1 MGENLTLSDVFNRT
15 SIYLRAK
22 EHWDFKCV
30 KERLRCGKKYSHIFG
45 DKDSSLV
52 DWSNQFESLSLKQ
65 KKLIITEC
73 VMYSCDM
80 CLEFQRKS
88 DGLLT
93 SDWIEHI
100 TKEAGEALKII
111 LPRDFNDTDIRIAI
125 DKVQQLMRFPA
136 TNLQEEVDRYY
147 NRI

>member
-1 MGENLTLSDVFNRT
+1 MFNPPKHRFRDYFRQDLINNLMNQ
-15 SIYLRAK
+15 
-22 EHWDFKCV
+22 
-30 KERLRCGKKYSHIFG
+30 
-45 DKDSSLV
+45 
-52 DWSNQFESLSLKQ
+52 SNQGTIQLYKHH
-65 KKLIITEC
+65 IITEC

-111 LPRDFNDTDIRIAI
+111 LPRDFNDADIHVAI

>member
-1 MGENLTLSDVFNRT
+1 MFTPLKPRFREHFRQDLINNLMNR
-15 SIYLRAK
+15 SIQGTIQLYK
-22 EHWDFKCV
+22 H
-30 KERLRCGKKYSHIFG
+30 HI
-45 DKDSSLV
+45 V
-52 DWSNQFESLSLKQ
+52 
-65 KKLIITEC
+65 TEC

-100 TKEAGEALKII
+100 KKEVGEAIKSI
-111 LPRDFNDTDIRIAI
+111 LPRDVCDSDIEIVVN
-125 DKVQQLMRFPA
+125 KVQQLMRFPSS
-136 TNLQEEVDRYY
+136 NLQEEVDKYY

>member
-1 MGENLTLSDVFNRT
+1 MFNPP
-15 SIYLRAK
+15 K
-22 EHWDFKCV
+22 H
-30 KERLRCGKKYSHIFG
+30 RLRDYFRQDLINN
-45 DKDSSLV
+45 LMNR
-52 DWSNQFESLSLKQ
+52 SNQGTIQLYKHH
-65 KKLIITEC
+65 IITEC

-80 CLEFQRKS
+80 CLEFQHKS

-111 LPRDFNDTDIRIAI
+111 LPRDFNDTDIHVAI

>member
-1 MGENLTLSDVFNRT
+1 MFTSPKPRFRDSFRQDLINNLMNR
-15 SIYLRAK
+15 
-22 EHWDFKCV
+22 
-30 KERLRCGKKYSHIFG
+30 
-45 DKDSSLV
+45 
-52 DWSNQFESLSLKQ
+52 SNQGTTQLYKHHV
-65 KKLIITEC
+65 ITEC

-100 TKEAGEALKII
+100 TKEVGESIKSI
-111 LPRDFNDTDIRIAI
+111 LPHDFNDSDIQLAI
-125 DKVQQLMRFPA
+125 SKVQHLMRYP
-136 TNLQEEVDRYY
+136 TISLQEEIDRYY

>member
-1 MGENLTLSDVFNRT
+1 MFNPPKHRFRDYFRQDLINNLMNR
-15 SIYLRAK
+15 
-22 EHWDFKCV
+22 
-30 KERLRCGKKYSHIFG
+30 
-45 DKDSSLV
+45 
-52 DWSNQFESLSLKQ
+52 SNQGTIQLYKHH
-65 KKLIITEC
+65 IITEC

-93 SDWIEHI
+93 SDRIEHI

-111 LPRDFNDTDIRIAI
+111 LPRDFNDADIHVAI

>member
-1 MGENLTLSDVFNRT
+1 MFNPP
-15 SIYLRAK
+15 K
-22 EHWDFKCV
+22 H
-30 KERLRCGKKYSHIFG
+30 RLRDYFRQDLINN
-45 DKDSSLV
+45 LMNR
-52 DWSNQFESLSLKQ
+52 SNQGTIQLYKHH
-65 KKLIITEC
+65 IITEC

-80 CLEFQRKS
+80 CLEFQHKS

>member
-1 MGENLTLSDVFNRT
+1 MFTPPKPLFRDYFRQDLINNLKNL
-15 SIYLRAK
+15 
-22 EHWDFKCV
+22 
-30 KERLRCGKKYSHIFG
+30 
-45 DKDSSLV
+45 
-52 DWSNQFESLSLKQ
+52 SNQGTKQ
-65 KKLIITEC
+65 LYKHHVITEC

-88 DGLLT
+88 EGLLT

-100 TKEAGEALKII
+100 TKEVGEALKSI
-111 LPRDFNDTDIRIAI
+111 LPRDFKDADIQVAI

-147 NRI
+147 YRI

>member
-1 MGENLTLSDVFNRT
+1 MFNPP
-15 SIYLRAK
+15 K
-22 EHWDFKCV
+22 H
-30 KERLRCGKKYSHIFG
+30 RLRDYFRQDLINN
-45 DKDSSLV
+45 LMNR
-52 DWSNQFESLSLKQ
+52 SNQGTIQLYKHH
-65 KKLIITEC
+65 IITEC

-80 CLEFQRKS
+80 CLEFQHKS

-100 TKEAGEALKII
+100 TKEAGEALKNI

>member
-1 MGENLTLSDVFNRT
+1 
-15 SIYLRAK
+15 
-22 EHWDFKCV
+22 
-30 KERLRCGKKYSHIFG
+30 
-45 DKDSSLV
+45 
-52 DWSNQFESLSLKQ
+52 
-65 KKLIITEC
+65 
-73 VMYSCDM
+73 MYACDM

-100 TKEAGEALKII
+100 TREVGEALKII
-111 LPRDFNDTDIRIAI
+111 LPRDFNDADIHVTI